1 MCNMGPVLLLGM
13 FLAIKKKCSA
23 AVVLGGIWMDD
34 ILNCI
39 FQMEKLRYPVFLI
52 VFAHPRIIAFEMIGP
67 KYLLP
72 SSYMLQKGIVN
83 G

>member
-1 MCNMGPVLLLGM
+1 
-13 FLAIKKKCSA
+13 
-23 AVVLGGIWMDD
+23 MDD

-67 KYLLP
+67 V
-72 SSYMLQKGIVN
+72 SSAFQLHAAERNCQWMSW
-83 G
+83 

>member
-1 MCNMGPVLLLGM
+1 
-13 FLAIKKKCSA
+13 
-23 AVVLGGIWMDD
+23 MDD